1 MELTG
6 QNKQSEDMIE
16 FEYRSKFNLS
26 YEDFM
31 NEPFEIYQKNLDIM
45 VAKSRYSDRL
55 ARSDERLSKLK

>member
-16 FEYRSKFNLS
+16 FEYRTRFNLS